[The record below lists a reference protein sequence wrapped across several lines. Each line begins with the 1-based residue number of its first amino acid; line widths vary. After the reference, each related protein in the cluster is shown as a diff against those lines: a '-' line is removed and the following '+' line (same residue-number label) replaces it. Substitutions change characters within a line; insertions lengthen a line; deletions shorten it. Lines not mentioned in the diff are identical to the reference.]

1 MKILLIHPPLENLL
15 TVGIPSLVEKR
26 GFNPSM
32 GILYVAA
39 YSAQNTDHIVDVL
52 DAPLEG
58 VGYDKLEQ
66 IIREREPDIV
76 GISTLT
82 FSLIDSVKTAR
93 IVKKVSKSIPVVF
106 GGIHV
111 SLFPIETISLEEVDY
126 AVVGEGEITFAELIE
141 NIGNTERLKTVKGL
155 LFKEN
160 GRIIDTGPRPLIEDL
175 DRLPFPAR
183 RLTSF
188 QNFYSLNKKTLATT
202 MITSRGCPYNCLF
215 CIRPRFGR
223 KFRSRSPQN
232 VVSELKECLS
242 MGIGEFFIYD
252 DIFTISRQRVLDI
265 CDKIIDEGL
274 EVEWSVMTRVDRI
287 DREMIKKMKRAGCTR
302 IRYGIESGTTE
313 ILKVLRKG
321 ITLEQVREAFR
332 ITKAEGISTVA
343 YFMIGAP
350 TETKQQIMETIRMA
364 RELNAAYTN
373 FSIVTLY
380 PGTDLYSLG
389 LKRGIL
395 ERDCWR
401 HFSKNPRPNFQLP
414 LWEEKFTRH
423 ELIKI
428 QSSAYSSVYFRPSYI
443 ARKLSKISTWKGLR
457 EIIRLGFKLIR
468 SWIASH
474 NLL

>member
-1 MKILLIHPPLENLL
+1 MKVLLINPPLENLL
-15 TVGIPSLVEKR
+15 TVGVPPLVEKR
-26 GFNPSM
+26 GFYPSM

-39 YSAQNTDHIVDVL
+39 YIAQNTDHTVDVL

-58 VGYDKLEQ
+58 IRYDKLEQ
-66 IIREREPDIV
+66 IIREKEPDIV

-82 FSLIDSVKTAR
+82 FSLIDSVKTAK
-93 IVKKVSKSIPVVF
+93 IVKKVSKTIPVVF

-111 SLFPIETISLEEVDY
+111 SLFPIETISLEDVDY
-126 AVVGEGEITFAELIE
+126 AIIGEGEITFAELVD
-141 NIGNTERLKTVKGL
+141 NIKNPERLKTIKGL

-160 GRIIDTGPRPLIEDL
+160 GRIINTGPRSPVENL
-175 DRLPFPAR
+175 DMLPFPAR
-183 RLTSF
+183 RLTPF
-188 QNFYSLNKKTLATT
+188 KNFYSLNKKTLATT

-215 CIRPRFGR
+215 CIRPRLGR
-223 KFRSRSPQN
+223 KIRNRSPQN
-232 VVSELKECLS
+232 VINELKECID

-252 DIFTISRQRVLDI
+252 DIFTYNRRRVLDI
-265 CDKIIDEGL
+265 CNMIIDEEL
-274 EVEWSVMTRVDRI
+274 KIEWSVMTRVDRV
-287 DREMIKKMKRAGCTR
+287 DREIIRKMKRAGCTR

-321 ITLEQVREAFR
+321 ITLEQVRKAFR

-364 RELNAAYTN
+364 RELNATFTN

-389 LKRGIL
+389 LSSGIL
-395 ERDCWR
+395 KSDCWR
-401 HFSKNPRPNFQLP
+401 EFAKNLKPSFQLP
-414 LWEEKFTRH
+414 LWEENFTRS
-423 ELIKI
+423 ELFKI
-428 QSSAYSSVYFRPSYI
+428 QSDAYRSVFFRPNYI
-443 ARKLSKISTWKGLR
+443 VQKFSKISTWKGLR
-457 EIIRLGFKLIR
+457 ESTRLGFKLIK
-468 SWIASH
+468 SWITSH